1 MHFSPFHIEIVNY
14 APVLFE
20 TCYFFQMLK
29 SRRRVSRHSILIPRL
44 RSLEQVSNQ
53 LTEITFK
60 KEISMKNLF

>member
-1 MHFSPFHIEIVNY
+1 
-14 APVLFE
+14 
-20 TCYFFQMLK
+20 MLK

-44 RSLEQVSNQ
+44 RSLEHVSNQ